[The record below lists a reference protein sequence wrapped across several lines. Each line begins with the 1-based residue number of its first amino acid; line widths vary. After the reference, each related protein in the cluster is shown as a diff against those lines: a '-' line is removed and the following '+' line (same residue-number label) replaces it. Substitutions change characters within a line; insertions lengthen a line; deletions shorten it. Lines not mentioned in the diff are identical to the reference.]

1 MGNEDVMEKVVQ
13 HLKAQDRSL
22 SWLGRQLGV
31 HRSTVQSW
39 VAGRH
44 TPSRAVRIAI
54 ALTLN
59 ESMEDLF
66 NE

>member
-1 MGNEDVMEKVVQ
+1 MEKVVH
-13 HLKAQDRSL
+13 HLKAQDRNL
-22 SWLGRQLGV
+22 AWLGRQLGV

-39 VAGRH
+39 VAGSH
-44 TPSRAVRIAI
+44 KPSRAVKIAI

>member
-1 MGNEDVMEKVVQ
+1 MEKVVH
-13 HLKAQDRSL
+13 HLKAQDRNL
-22 SWLGRQLGV
+22 AWLGRQLGV

-39 VAGRH
+39 GAGRH
-44 TPSRAVRIAI
+44 KPSRGVKIAI